1 MALFYAIP
9 PILILLLFF
18 CTAVVFQRMRLRAAL
33 NVYAPGGAGFEAAKL
48 NFKGAIGNST
58 VSGAMGTAAT
68 AEKEETIVAGS
79 ENSDRGAA
87 AETAPDI
94 GAAAAA
100 AAAATDSFMTPI
112 ANKDHR
118 SAVKHML
125 AALESHYRMDPDA
138 KDTVKAAM
146 GKLGVKHP
154 ETLMAM

>member
-1 MALFYAIP
+1 MRF
-9 PILILLLFF
+9 LLLLLLLLLLF

-48 NFKGAIGNST
+48 NFRGAIGNST

-68 AEKEETIVAGS
+68 AEKEETIVAGP
-79 ENSDRGAA
+79 EESDRGAT
-87 AETAPDI
+87 AETTLAM
-94 GAAAAA
+94 AAAT
-100 AAAATDSFMTPI
+100 AATDSFMTPV

-125 AALESHYRMDPDA
+125 AAFESHYRMDPGA
-138 KDTVKAAM
+138 KDAVKAAM
-146 GKLGVKHP
+146 EKLGVKHP